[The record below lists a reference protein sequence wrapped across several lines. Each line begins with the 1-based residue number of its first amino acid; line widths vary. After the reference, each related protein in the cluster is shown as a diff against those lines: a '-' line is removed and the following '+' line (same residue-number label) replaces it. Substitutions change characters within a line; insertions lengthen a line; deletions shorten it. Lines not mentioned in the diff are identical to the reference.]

1 MSKIRNQGKMQGRQ
15 KGKRKPRNHQQ
26 KQNQTNKN
34 FYYICGRNSVMDG
47 LKSGNIEMVY
57 VSENVRD
64 HSKIQE
70 IIDFAKEK
78 KVRYETVTKSDL
90 EVMIKK
96 FANNQGV
103 AALCKKTVEVSLA
116 VFLDKTR
123 DKENMCIVML
133 TEIEYEQ
140 NLGAILRTLDASG
153 VDCVILS
160 NRIKNTDSMVVRR
173 ISMGASESVN
183 IFSQNIFTSARM
195 LKEHGI
201 RIVGI
206 ESSGDKVYINQD
218 FSGRIAMVFGGEDKP
233 LSQPVEDICDDI
245 LQIPMMGAVT
255 SLNVS
260 VSVGVIVYERLRQV
274 IKKLQEKS

>member
-1 MSKIRNQGKMQGRQ
+1 
-15 KGKRKPRNHQQ
+15 
-26 KQNQTNKN
+26 
-34 FYYICGRNSVMDG
+34 MDG